1 MQSTADHLDLAP
13 PRAGRWSGPMVLAL
27 VVHALL
33 IAALTWGVNWKH
45 DDPTA
50 AFEAEIWSR
59 LPQQAAPRAVEPP
72 PPPPPEPEPEP
83 EPEPAPPPPPAPA
96 PAPPPAPPAPNE
108 AQIALE
114 QAKKKA
120 EAEKRERDAA
130 AKKAAEAKKAE
141 EARKAAEKRAAEKKA
156 AEAKAKAEAERKER
170 LAKEAAAKRERE
182 RKLAAER
189 EEATRKAIRDEQMR
203 RIAGQAGATGGPQS
217 TGTAQQSS
225 GPSPGYAG
233 RVAARIK
240 PNVLFT
246 EPAPGNPRAEI
257 EIRTQPDGTITSSR
271 LVKSSGNKAWDAAA
285 VRAIERTGTLPRDT
299 DGRVPSSLI
308 IGLRPQ
314 D

>member
-1 MQSTADHLDLAP
+1 MQTTADHLELAP
-13 PRAGRWSGPMVLAL
+13 PRPGRWGGPLGLAL

-45 DDPTA
+45 DAPAA

-72 PPPPPEPEPEP
+72 PPPPPPPEPEP
-83 EPEPAPPPPPAPA
+83 KPEPQPAPPPTPAPPPPGPS
-96 PAPPPAPPAPNE
+96 E
-108 AQIALE
+108 AEIAVQ

-120 EAEKRERDAA
+120 EAEKRAQEEA
-130 AKKAAEAKKAE
+130 AKKAAERKKAE
-141 EARKAAEKRAAEKKA
+141 KKKAADAKAAAEKRAQAEKQ
-156 AEAKAKAEAERKER
+156 RKEQQ
-170 LAKEAAAKRERE
+170 AKEAAAKREQE
-182 RKLAAER
+182 RKQAE
-189 EEATRKAIRDEQMR
+189 ARKAQEAAQARARDEQLR
-203 RIAGQAGATGGPQS
+203 RMLGQAGASGGPQS

-246 EPAPGNPRAEI
+246 EPVAGNPRAEI
-257 EIRTQPDGTITSSR
+257 EIRTLPDGTITSSR
-271 LVKSSGNKAWDAAA
+271 LVKSSGNKAWDDAAL
-285 VRAIERTGTLPRDT
+285 RAIERTGTLPRDT
-299 DGRVPSSLI
+299 DGRVPPSLI
-308 IGLRPQ
+308 IGLRPL

>member
-13 PRAGRWSGPMVLAL
+13 PRSGRWLGPVGLAL
-27 VVHALL
+27 GVHAVL
-33 IAALTWGVNWKH
+33 IIALTWGVNWKH
-45 DDPTA
+45 DDPTVT
-50 AFEAEIWSR
+50 FEAEIWSR

-72 PPPPPEPEPEP
+72 PPPPPPPQLQP
-83 EPEPAPPPPPAPA
+83 APAPPPPPAPA
-96 PAPPPAPPAPNE
+96 PAPPPPAPPAPNE
-108 AQIALE
+108 AQIAIE

-130 AKKAAEAKKAE
+130 ARKAAEAKKLAEAKKAE
-141 EARKAAEKRAAEKKA
+141 ERKAAEARAAAEKRAQAEK
-156 AEAKAKAEAERKER
+156 ERKER
-170 LAKEAAAKRERE
+170 VAREAAEKREQDR
-182 RKLAAER
+182 RLAAER
-189 EEATRKAIRDEQMR
+189 EEATRKAIRDDQMR
-203 RIAGQAGATGGPQS
+203 RITGQAGATGGPQS

-233 RVAARIK
+233 RVAARIR

-246 EPAPGNPRAEI
+246 ESAPGNPRAEI
-257 EIRTQPDGTITSSR
+257 EIRTQPNGTITSSR
-271 LVKSSGNKAWDAAA
+271 LVKSSGNPAWDAAA
-285 VRAIERTGTLPRDT
+285 LRAIERTGTLPQDT